1 MISLRSRFRAQSY
14 FTRLALACGGV
25 VLLVAFIVALGS
37 MFLFHRSY
45 NAKLA
50 ELHRL
55 LVGDIASE
63 LRTEVFDRARAMYV
77 EIATELMAP
86 SGNFFGIDD
95 PATGN
100 AVKLRS
106 TYQYLN
112 ALLDRNIGVANALT
126 LYYPKRG
133 LVLSSSRGL
142 TFFSDLSGPI
152 SPSALAQ
159 TLREAKRT
167 ALWLPTDSE
176 AVELPGIAKPE
187 SSDVTMLWAFPLVS
201 GSEDPRAIVSV
212 GIRGAALRSV
222 LDRFASMDDS
232 RICLVDS
239 SGIARLSAGAA
250 IPGAVDWHFLSRS
263 AYSDGDKTIQSAT
276 RRIGGTSCLVSALA
290 LGEGGWFLACI
301 TPLASLYRSGILI
314 ELLLALVA
322 LAAIGLGLFGSLY
335 LARRFNSPME
345 ETIRANRLLIK
356 KEFVNRLLDGSLRDL
371 SEFETMTGLIG
382 LDAAPSHCR
391 ALYLSWRFASSATD
405 DDQARV
411 IKYRFCDELEAFAT
425 VETLACALHD
435 DCIGALVIGDDG
447 DNDVGRLFG
456 AWARGAEE
464 NWGVVLTLVL
474 GGLLDSPFALASSF
488 EEARRV
494 ALWRYFFPEQ
504 HVMVNRRDLAE
515 RNSPFLELPT
525 RLLGELRSAFLA
537 RDQGRSGRAL
547 AACVDSYKQ
556 GSLSASAARLSL
568 LRIVESLGSWSAE
581 CGIDDDGRLQ
591 VSFANAGKEAGDI
604 DELLSRLDA
613 LLGETFA
620 LGAERQ
626 RDRNAILMEQIKA
639 RLRDRL
645 GQEVTLSSMASDVG
659 LSPGYLSQLFK
670 EETGTNFS
678 VYLTELRLGEA
689 ERMLRSGIASVQD
702 IGRRVGFNTPA
713 YFIRRFKDKYGR
725 TPSEYRRQ
733 LSLGTTTGP
742 ARSESMV
749 VSSDSCQIPGNPK
762 IVS

>member
-1 MISLRSRFRAQSY
+1 
-14 FTRLALACGGV
+14 
-25 VLLVAFIVALGS
+25 
-37 MFLFHRSY
+37 MFLFQRSY
-45 NAKLA
+45 NAKLT
-50 ELHRL
+50 ELRRL
-55 LVGDIASE
+55 LVDNIASE
-63 LRTEVFDRARAMYV
+63 LHTEVFDRARAMYV
-77 EIATELMAP
+77 EVATELMAP
-86 SGNFFGIDD
+86 SGNFFGVDD
-95 PATGN
+95 QATGN
-100 AVKLRS
+100 AVKLCS

-112 ALLDRNIGVANALT
+112 ALLDRNIGIANALT

-142 TFFSDLSGPI
+142 AFSPSLSEPF
-152 SPSALAQ
+152 SPSAVAQ

-167 ALWLPTDSE
+167 ALWLPADSE
-176 AVELPGIAKPE
+176 AIELPGIAKPE
-187 SSDVTMLWAFPLVS
+187 SSDITMLWTFPLVS

-212 GIRGAALRSV
+212 GIRGEALRSV
-222 LDRFASMDDS
+222 IDRFASMDDS

-239 SGIARLSAGAA
+239 SGIARLSVGAD
-250 IPGAVDWHFLSRS
+250 ISGAVDWNFLSRS
-263 AYSDGDKTIQSAT
+263 APSNGDETIQSVT

-290 LGEGGWFLACI
+290 LGEGDWFLACI

-314 ELLLALVA
+314 ELLLALIA
-322 LAAIGLGLFGSLY
+322 LAAIGLGLVGSLY

-345 ETIRANRLLIK
+345 ETVRANRLLIK
-356 KEFVNRLLDGSLRDL
+356 KDFVSRLLDGSLRDL
-371 SEFETMTGLIG
+371 SELEAMTGFIG
-382 LDAAPSHCR
+382 LDAAPSHYR

-405 DDQARV
+405 DDHARI
-411 IKYRFCDELEAFAT
+411 IKYRLCDELEAFAT

-435 DCIGALVIGDDG
+435 DCIGALVIGEDG
-447 DNDVGRLFG
+447 DDDVGRLFG
-456 AWARGAEE
+456 AWVRGAEK
-464 NWGVVLTLVL
+464 NCGIVLTLVL
-474 GGLLDSPFALASSF
+474 GGLLDSPFVLASSF
-488 EEARRV
+488 EEARHV

-515 RNSPFLELPT
+515 RRSPFLELPPHP
-525 RLLGELRSAFLA
+525 LGELRSAFLSHD
-537 RDQGRSGRAL
+537 RGRSGRAL
-547 AACVDSYKQ
+547 AAFVDFYRQ
-556 GSLSASAARLSL
+556 GGLSASAARLGL
-568 LRIVESLGSWSAE
+568 LRIVETLGAWSAE
-581 CGIDDDGRLQ
+581 CGIDDYGRLQ
-591 VSFANAGKEAGDI
+591 VSFANAEKEAGDI

-613 LLGETFA
+613 LLGEAFA
-620 LGAERQ
+620 LGAER
-626 RDRNAILMEQIKA
+626 RRGRNAILMEEIKA

-678 VYLTELRLGEA
+678 VYLTGLRLGEA
-689 ERMLRSGIASVQD
+689 ERLLRSGIASVQD

-733 LSLGTTTGP
+733 FSLGAATGP

-749 VSSDSCQIPGNPK
+749 VSSDFGQFPGNPK